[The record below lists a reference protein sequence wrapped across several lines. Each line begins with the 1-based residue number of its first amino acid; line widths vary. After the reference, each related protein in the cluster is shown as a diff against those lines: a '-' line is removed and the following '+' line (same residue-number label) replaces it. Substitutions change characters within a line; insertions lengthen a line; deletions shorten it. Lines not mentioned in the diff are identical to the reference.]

1 MQKFLLSLSGF
12 NSGFLSSSSMPL
24 KDCLESGL
32 DFIEFLGDRRS
43 VTNKE
48 ELREIYNNEFRGR

>member
-1 MQKFLLSLSGF
+1 MT
-12 NSGFLSSSSMPL
+12 L

-32 DFIEFLGDRRS
+32 DFIEFLGDKTT
-43 VTNKE
+43 VTNRK